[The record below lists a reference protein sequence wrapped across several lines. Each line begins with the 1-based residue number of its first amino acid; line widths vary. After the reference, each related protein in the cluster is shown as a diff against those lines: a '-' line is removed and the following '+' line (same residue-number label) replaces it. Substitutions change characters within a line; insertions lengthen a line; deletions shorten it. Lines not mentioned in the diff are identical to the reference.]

1 MFPQN
6 IHFLVLG
13 QNLDLNLTLPPT
25 LKYKQTNTKGTRQLI
40 SQVQTGHYH
49 KDGTGHTCIEKT
61 LPKKNTK
68 GGHLYRPDL
77 NSMPSPKA
85 VPKDRCQELVGTKN
99 ICRCAIWA

>member
-40 SQVQTGHYH
+40 SLVQTGLYH
-49 KDGTGHTCIEKT
+49 KDGTGHTCREKI
-61 LPKKNTK
+61 LHKKTNKQIQRVVTSI
-68 GGHLYRPDL
+68 GP
-77 NSMPSPKA
+77 
-85 VPKDRCQELVGTKN
+85 T
-99 ICRCAIWA
+99 